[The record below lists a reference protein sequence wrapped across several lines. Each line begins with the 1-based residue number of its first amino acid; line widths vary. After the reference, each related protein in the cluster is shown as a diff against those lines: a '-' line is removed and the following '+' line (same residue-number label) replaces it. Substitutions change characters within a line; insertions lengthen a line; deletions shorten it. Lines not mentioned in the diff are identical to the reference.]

1 MELIEIGRNSF
12 CLGMREEAVP
22 KSAEKLRAFAGKML
36 SENGFSL
43 PDGAEITAFSNGF
56 YTLLF
61 VCGTPFSAR
70 PSLRSFLS

>member
-12 CLGMREEAVP
+12 CLSLCEEGVP
-22 KSAEKLRAFAGKML
+22 KETNKLRSFADKAL

-43 PDGAEITAFSNGF
+43 PDDAEITVFSNGF

-61 VCGTPFSAR
+61 VCGKSFSQR
-70 PSLRSFLS
+70 PSLRSFFS